1 MAKTS
6 PPPTRKKVVPEA
18 LKRKKHALRTSK
30 SDARRRDEGLTRI
43 SIWVPMDQ
51 IARVRDFAHGLV
63 SSHRALAAEPSPTL
77 TQNKVEIPKPWRD
90 PKPKYDHRQH
100 CLQL

>member
-6 PPPTRKKVVPEA
+6 PPPTRKKAVPEA

-43 SIWVPMDQ
+43 SIWVPSEHIRQ
-51 IARVRDFAHGLV
+51 VRDFARELV
-63 SSHRALAAEPSPTL
+63 DRHRALATEPRPTL

-90 PKPKYDHRQH
+90 PKPKYDHRQRSLH
-100 CLQL
+100 L